1 MARGLDATPLEPP
14 VVTLHSL
21 RVAQARKRPEPK
33 ERGPFGRVA
42 TIAGIIGIL
51 GFLAYN
57 QFGGR
62 GGPIEGAAAPAFS
75 AARLVG
81 DPFDLADTQ
90 GKVVVLDFWAT
101 WCPPCIK
108 TLPALQKVH
117 EHYEGNDDVV
127 IASVNTDTGKNRKR
141 QVELFMKNNRYGF
154 PVLLDE
160 AFFIQNAY
168 RIQSIPTMVILDRE
182 GMVRHVK
189 VGLTTSNTDKIAETI
204 QSLVDG
210 AM

>member
-1 MARGLDATPLEPP
+1 MARGLGGAPLEPA

-21 RVAQARKRPEPK
+21 RVTQARRAPPPK

-57 QFGGR
+57 QFGDR
-62 GGPIEGAAAPAFS
+62 GGPIEGAPAPDFS
-75 AARLVG
+75 ATLLAG
-81 DPFDLADTQ
+81 ETFELADAQ

-101 WCPPCIK
+101 WCPPCVK

-117 EHYEGNDDVV
+117 EHYASNDDVI
-127 IASVNTDTGKNRKR
+127 IASVNTDSGKNRKR
-141 QVELFMKNNRYGF
+141 KVELFMKNNHFAF

-160 AFFIQNAY
+160 AFSIQNAY
-168 RIQSIPTMVILDRE
+168 RIESIPTMVVLDRN
-182 GMVRHVK
+182 GVVTKVK
-189 VGLTTSNTDKIAETI
+189 VGVATSNIDTLAENI
-204 QSLVDG
+204 QALVEETL
-210 AM
+210 